1 MVSTL
6 IYDII
11 SQVYVREDIPSGELN
26 EFDLED
32 SVEEVFVEINLRK
45 SKWILLAV
53 YKPLTLSRTKCFE
66 AIGNALNYY
75 SKNYQISFVM
85 DDLNTLETEDVL
97 HDFLEERDL
106 KNLVKFP
113 TCFKSTTKPD
123 CY

>member
-11 SQVYVREDIPSGELN
+11 SQVREDIPSRELN

-45 SKWILLAV
+45 SKWILLAA
-53 YKPLTLSRTKCFE
+53 YKPPTLSRTKCFE

-75 SKNYQISFVM
+75 SKKYQQFFVM
-85 DDLNTLETEDVL
+85 VALNTLESEDVL
-97 HDFLEERDL
+97 QDFLEERDL
-106 KNLVKFP
+106 KNLVRCP
-113 TCFKSTTKPD
+113 TCFKSTIKPD